1 MSGANKVTSHCQFAR
16 GPSGPGEG
24 EGGGHQGGAQLG
36 ILQQSLL
43 AAVAGLGRSG
53 RGLDTNTAS
62 QHCWHLQAWHV
73 MVFTGFLWAAEA
85 LGILTTVASK

>member
-24 EGGGHQGGAQLG
+24 GGGGGHQGGAQLG

-43 AAVAGLGRSG
+43 AAMAGPGPVWPGSRQH
-53 RGLDTNTAS
+53 NTK
-62 QHCWHLQAWHV
+62 L
-73 MVFTGFLWAAEA
+73 FTRFL
-85 LGILTTVASK
+85 

>member
-43 AAVAGLGRSG
+43 AAMAGPGRSG
-53 RGLDTNTAS
+53 RGLDNTTRSCLQGFYEQPRHLAS
-62 QHCWHLQAWHV
+62 RPQ
-73 MVFTGFLWAAEA
+73 
-85 LGILTTVASK
+85 